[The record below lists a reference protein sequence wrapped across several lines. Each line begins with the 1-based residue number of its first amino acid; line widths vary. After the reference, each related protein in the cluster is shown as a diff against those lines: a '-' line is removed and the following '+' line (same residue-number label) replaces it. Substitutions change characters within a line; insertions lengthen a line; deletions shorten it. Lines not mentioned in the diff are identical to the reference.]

1 MNYLIEVASATESF
15 RVVIWI
21 ENFEN
26 GADAEAEALC
36 RLLGERPGGTWRVSS
51 VRALV

>member
-15 RVVIWI
+15 RTTVWAPNHIS
-21 ENFEN
+21 
-26 GADAEAEALC
+26 EAEAIAEVLC

-51 VRALV
+51 VRAVA